1 MKTLT
6 VTAARQNLGAWLKKT
21 LKGEDIGVMI
31 DGAIVA
37 FRPVKVYS
45 EDYALQEYGVTD
57 ANGPICQEGESRVGR
72 RPESGPAETIHGK
85 IEAWVNPPFSSVRAF
100 IIRLKI

>member
-6 VTAARQNLGAWLKKT
+6 VTAARQNLGTWLKRT
-21 LKGEDIGVMI
+21 LQGEDIGVMI

-45 EDYALQEYGVTD
+45 EDYATHEYGATPEELDEFVQR
-57 ANGPICQEGESRVGR
+57 ANQELDEDR
-72 RPESGPAETIHGK
+72 RA
-85 IEAWVNPPFSSVRAF
+85 R
-100 IIRLKI
+100 RLKPFTGKLKRG

>member
-21 LKGEDIGVMI
+21 LQGEDIGVMI
-31 DGAIVA
+31 DGAVVA

-45 EDYALQEYGVTD
+45 EDYATQEYGATPEELDRFVQNVNRELD
-57 ANGPICQEGESRVGR
+57 ADRKAGHLKRF
-72 RPESGPAETIHGK
+72 SGKLTRG
-85 IEAWVNPPFSSVRAF
+85 
-100 IIRLKI
+100 

>member
-6 VTAARQNLGAWLKKT
+6 VTAARQNLGVWLKKS
-21 LKGEDIGVMI
+21 LRGEDIGVMI

-45 EDYALQEYGVTD
+45 EDYAAQEYNTTPDELDKFAQAVNQELD
-57 ANGPICQEGESRVGR
+57 ADRKAG
-72 RPESGPAETIHGK
+72 
-85 IEAWVNPPFSSVRAF
+85 
-100 IIRLKI
+100 RLKPFTATLKRG

>member
-21 LKGEDIGVMI
+21 LQGEDIGVMI
-31 DGAIVA
+31 DGVVVA

-45 EDYALQEYGVTD
+45 EDYAQQEYGATAEELDTFVQTAGRELD
-57 ANGPICQEGESRVGR
+57 ADRKAR
-72 RPESGPAETIHGK
+72 
-85 IEAWVNPPFSSVRAF
+85 
-100 IIRLKI
+100 RLKPFTGTLKRG

>member
-21 LKGEDIGVMI
+21 LQGEDIGVVI
-31 DGAIVA
+31 DVAIVA

-45 EDYALQEYGVTD
+45 EDYAVQEYDTTADELDKFARSVNQEMD
-57 ANGPICQEGESRVGR
+57 ADRKSR
-72 RPESGPAETIHGK
+72 
-85 IEAWVNPPFSSVRAF
+85 
-100 IIRLKI
+100 RLKPFTGTLKRG

>member
-6 VTAARQNLGAWLKKT
+6 VTAARQNLGVWLKKS
-21 LKGEDIGVMI
+21 LRGEDIGVMI

-45 EDYALQEYGVTD
+45 EDYAVQEYNTTPEELDQFAQAV
-57 ANGPICQEGESRVGR
+57 NQELDGDRKAG
-72 RPESGPAETIHGK
+72 
-85 IEAWVNPPFSSVRAF
+85 
-100 IIRLKI
+100 RLKSFTGTLKRG

>member
-21 LKGEDIGVMI
+21 LRGEDIGVMI

-45 EDYALQEYGVTD
+45 EDYAVVEYDATPDELDKFAQAANQELD
-57 ANGPICQEGESRVGR
+57 ADRKGR
-72 RPESGPAETIHGK
+72 RLK
-85 IEAWVNPPFSSVRAF
+85 PFTGT
-100 IIRLKI
+100 LKRG

>member
-6 VTAARQNLGAWLKKT
+6 VTAARQNLGAWLKRT
-21 LKGEDIGVMI
+21 LRGEDIGVMI

-45 EDYALQEYGVTD
+45 EDYAEHEYGVTTEDLD
-57 ANGPICQEGESRVGR
+57 AFVHKAGQELDADRKAR
-72 RPESGPAETIHGK
+72 RLQPFTGK
-85 IEAWVNPPFSSVRAF
+85 
-100 IIRLKI
+100 LKRG

>member
-6 VTAARQNLGAWLKKT
+6 VTAARQNLGVWLKKT
-21 LKGEDIGVMI
+21 LQGEDIGVMI

-45 EDYALQEYGVTD
+45 EDYAAQEYD
-57 ANGPICQEGESRVGR
+57 ATPDELDKFAQAANQEL
-72 RPESGPAETIHGK
+72 
-85 IEAWVNPPFSSVRAF
+85 EADRKAR
-100 IIRLKI
+100 RLKPFTGTLKRG

>member
-6 VTAARQNLGAWLKKT
+6 VTAARKNLGAWLKKT
-21 LKGEDIGVMI
+21 LQGEDIGVMI

-45 EDYALQEYGVTD
+45 EDYAAQEYAVTPEELDHFVQKAGRELD
-57 ANGPICQEGESRVGR
+57 ADRKAG
-72 RPESGPAETIHGK
+72 
-85 IEAWVNPPFSSVRAF
+85 
-100 IIRLKI
+100 RLKKFSGKLTRG

>member
-6 VTAARQNLGAWLKKT
+6 VTAARQNLGAWLKRT
-21 LKGEDIGVMI
+21 LQGEDIGVMI

-45 EDYALQEYGVTD
+45 EDYAEQEYGATPEQLDRFVQKV
-57 ANGPICQEGESRVGR
+57 NQELDLDRKAGR
-72 RPESGPAETIHGK
+72 LK
-85 IEAWVNPPFSSVRAF
+85 PFSGKLR
-100 IIRLKI
+100 RG

>member
-6 VTAARQNLGAWLKKT
+6 VTAARQNLGSWLKKT

-45 EDYALQEYGVTD
+45 EDYAQVEYGASNEELKRFVKKTNKELD
-57 ANGPICQEGESRVGR
+57 AEEKAG
-72 RPESGPAETIHGK
+72 
-85 IEAWVNPPFSSVRAF
+85 
-100 IIRLKI
+100 RLKPFTGKLKRG

>member
-6 VTAARQNLGAWLKKT
+6 VTAARQNLGVWLKKT
-21 LKGEDIGVMI
+21 LEGEDIGVMI

-45 EDYALQEYGVTD
+45 EDYAGQEYGATADQLDKFAQAANQELD
-57 ANGPICQEGESRVGR
+57 ADRKGR
-72 RPESGPAETIHGK
+72 RLKAFTGK
-85 IEAWVNPPFSSVRAF
+85 LR
-100 IIRLKI
+100 RG

>member
-6 VTAARQNLGAWLKKT
+6 VTAARQNLGVWLKKT
-21 LKGEDIGVMI
+21 LQGEDIGVMI

-45 EDYALQEYGVTD
+45 EDYAAQEYGATPEQLDRFAD
-57 ANGPICQEGESRVGR
+57 AANRELDADRKAR
-72 RPESGPAETIHGK
+72 
-85 IEAWVNPPFSSVRAF
+85 
-100 IIRLKI
+100 RLKPFTGTLKRG